1 MKQLKWLDHNIEKVF
16 LVAFLVVIVVIN
28 VIQIIIRIGFQSALP
43 WVEEL
48 SRYMLIWSG
57 FLGVSYTLRYNTA
70 MRLTLIFTIVP
81 RKARN
86 VISMFVYVVMLVFFI
101 WIVASGISLMPVTTQ
116 SSASMGFSMR
126 YVYFCSVLCGVLS
139 SIRCVQSIVRIVS
152 NFADGD
158 DSQWDPQV
166 ELQENI
172 DDKKGDE

>member
-1 MKQLKWLDHNIEKVF
+1 MKQLKWLDRNIEKAF
-16 LVAFLVVIVVIN
+16 LVAFLAAIVVIN
-28 VIQIIIRIGFQSALP
+28 VMQIIMRVFFKSALP

-70 MRLTLIFTIVP
+70 MRLTLIFTIIP

-86 VISMFVYVVMLVFFI
+86 VISMFVYAVMLVFFI
-101 WIVASGISLMPVTTQ
+101 WILVSGISLMPVTTQ

-126 YVYFCSVLCGVLS
+126 YVYFCSILCGALS
-139 SIRCVQSIVRIVS
+139 SLRCVQSIVRIVR

-158 DSQWDPQV
+158 DSQWDPQA
-166 ELQENI
+166 ELAGNT
-172 DDKKGDE
+172 DKKGDE

>member
-16 LVAFLVVIVVIN
+16 LVAFLVVIVAVN
-28 VIQIIIRIGFQSALP
+28 TIQIILRVGFQNALP

-70 MRLTLIFTIVP
+70 MRLTLIFTLVP
-81 RKARN
+81 RKVRN
-86 VISMFVYVVMLVFFI
+86 AVSLFVYAVMLVFFV
-101 WIVASGISLMPVTTQ
+101 WIAASGISLMPLTIQ

-126 YVYFCSVLCGVLS
+126 CVYFCSILCGVLS
-139 SIRCVQSIVRIVS
+139 SIRCVQSIMRVVR

-158 DSQWDPQV
+158 DSQWDPQA
-166 ELQENI
+166 EIMESI
-172 DDKKGDE
+172 DKKGDE